1 MSTEC
6 IPGFHLTQWLRRA
19 EKQLLLDAQMPLYIP
34 LYRKWWK
41 SDRETQSLKT
51 AIKETLIKGAMI
63 GHNTSANSSGKEL
76 PLLPSDTTSRTFII
90 TNLSFM

>member
-1 MSTEC
+1 MYPWFPLDTMVEKGQKNNYYWMHRC
-6 IPGFHLTQWLRRA
+6 RRTF
-19 EKQLLLDAQMPLYIP
+19 PYIENGG
-34 LYRKWWK
+34 KVT
-41 SDRETQSLKT
+41 ETQSLKT

-90 TNLSFM
+90 TNLLFM